1 MLKVVFLAHKK
12 RVYLGGTMGKVAI
25 VTDSNS
31 GITQKEGKEL
41 GVYVLPMP
49 FYIDEKL
56 YYEEIDLS
64 QEQFY
69 ELLKDDKDIKTSSPI
84 IGEVADL
91 WDRLLTEYDEIVH
104 IPMSSGLSG
113 SCQAAAVLADDYEG
127 RVQVVD
133 NQRISVTMRRSVIDA
148 KNLSEQGKSAFE
160 IKKIL
165 EKEKLEAS
173 IYIMV
178 DTLYYLKKGGRIT
191 PAAAALGTMLKLK
204 PVLQIQG
211 QKLDAYAKARSV
223 KQAKEMIISAI
234 RKDFTTRFKQ
244 PDGMNMYLDIAYSY
258 DREAAEE
265 FAMEVAEEFPGHIET
280 VIHPLSLSVSCHI
293 GPGALAVAISHRI

>member
-1 MLKVVFLAHKK
+1 MS
-12 RVYLGGTMGKVAI
+12 KVAI

-31 GITQKEGKEL
+31 GITQAEAKEL

-49 FYIDEKL
+49 FYIDEQL

-69 ELLKDDKDIKTSSPI
+69 EMLKDDKDIKTSSPI
-84 IGEVADL
+84 IGEVADM
-91 WDRLLTEYDEIVH
+91 WDKLLTEYDEVVH
-104 IPMSSGLSG
+104 IPMSSGLSS
-113 SCQAAAVLADDYEG
+113 SCAGATVLAEDYEG

-148 KNLSEQGKSAFE
+148 KMLADKGMSAYD
-160 IKKIL
+160 IKKVL

-223 KQAKEMIISAI
+223 KQAKEIIIKAI
-234 RKDFTTRFKQ
+234 GKDFAERFKKA
-244 PDGMNMYLDIAYSY
+244 DGMNMCMDIAYSY
-258 DREAAEE
+258 DRQAAEE
-265 FAMEVAEEFPGHIET
+265 FAKEVAEAFPGHVET
-280 VIHPLSLSVSCHI
+280 VIQPLSLSVSCHI
-293 GPGALAVAISHRI
+293 GPGALAVAISHKIQE